1 MKVEGTYHVEAD
13 PQHVWE
19 GLMSPDLLA
28 RCIPGCQ
35 QLEQTG
41 DGAYAVK
48 LKAGIGAVSGTY
60 TGTVRIYDI
69 DEPHSFRMSGEGKRA
84 GSSASGS
91 GLITLTPEGGGTRL
105 DVEGEAKVTGLI
117 ARVGQR
123 LIGSA
128 SRVLM
133 DQFFNAAKSALES
146 ED

>member
-1 MKVEGTYHVEAD
+1 MKIQGAYHIEAD
-13 PQHVWE
+13 PERVWQ
-19 GLMSPDLLA
+19 GLMSPELLA

-41 DGAYAVK
+41 DGSYAVK

-69 DEPHSFRMSGEGKRA
+69 DEPRSFRMSGEGKRA
-84 GSSASGS
+84 GSSASGT
-91 GLITLTPEGGGTRL
+91 GLITFRPKNGGTRL
-105 DVEGEAKVTGLI
+105 DVEGEAKVTGII

-133 DQFFNAAKSALES
+133 DQFFNSAKSSLES
-146 ED
+146 GD

>member
-1 MKVEGTYHVEAD
+1 MKVEGTYRIEAD
-13 PQHVWE
+13 PQRVWE

-60 TGTVRIYDI
+60 TGTVRISDI
-69 DEPHSFRMSGEGKRA
+69 DEPRSFRMSGEGKRA
-84 GSSASGS
+84 GSAASGS
-91 GLITLTPEGGGTRL
+91 GLITLTPEDGGTRL

-133 DQFFNAAKSALES
+133 DQFFNATKAALEAG
-146 ED
+146 D